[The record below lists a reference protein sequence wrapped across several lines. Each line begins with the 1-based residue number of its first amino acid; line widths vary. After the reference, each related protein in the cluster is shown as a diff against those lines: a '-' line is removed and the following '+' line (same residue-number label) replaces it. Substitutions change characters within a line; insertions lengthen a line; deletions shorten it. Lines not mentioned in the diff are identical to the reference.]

1 MSDDRGVNPIANEP
15 STPQDEI
22 VREVDWSFNGDD
34 KPMCYGGRKLTP
46 FDISPPEIREYL
58 LRQNSRHFK
67 VRALEREEVDA
78 ARAIS
83 DRLLYAADAIVEFCP
98 SDNPSTQA
106 ALAKLH
112 EALAMAHLALAQ
124 RR

>member
-1 MSDDRGVNPIANEP
+1 MSDDRARDPITNEP
-15 STPQDEI
+15 STTRDEI
-22 VREVDWSFNGDD
+22 VREVDWSFNGGV
-34 KPMCYGGRKLTP
+34 PMCYGGREVTP
-46 FDISPPEIREYL
+46 YDISSPEDREYQ
-58 LRQNSRHFK
+58 LRQYSRHFK

-98 SDNPSTQA
+98 SNNPSTQA